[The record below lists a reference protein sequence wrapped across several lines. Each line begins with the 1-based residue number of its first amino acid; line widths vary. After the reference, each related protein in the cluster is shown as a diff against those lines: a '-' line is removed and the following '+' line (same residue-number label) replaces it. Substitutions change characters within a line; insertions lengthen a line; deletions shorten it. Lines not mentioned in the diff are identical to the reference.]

1 MFLFAS
7 LELRDLALMV
17 FAVSNAIWI
26 ILIVTLLKRT
36 ELNFLGTNVLGL
48 AFLCIYGVL
57 VILQFITLLWH
68 RLITVSHMLARA
80 PWTRGPMQ
88 MNYSFDNAKLLP
100 EPDPA
105 VLEEIRS
112 RRKRRRTRATKR
124 KTSDRSKP
132 IPIGQSQ
139 PLLPDGDFTSTGSYD
154 HRDYSTFSDRSGTAT
169 PLNMP
174 V

>member
-1 MFLFAS
+1 MFLFTS
-7 LELRDLALMV
+7 LELRDLTLMV

-36 ELNFLGTNVLGL
+36 VQNFLGTNVLGL
-48 AFLCIYGVL
+48 AFLCIYGFL
-57 VILQFITLLWH
+57 VILQFITLFWH

-80 PWTRGPMQ
+80 PWTREPMQ

-112 RRKRRRTRATKR
+112 RRKVRN
-124 KTSDRSKP
+124 
-132 IPIGQSQ
+132 
-139 PLLPDGDFTSTGSYD
+139 
-154 HRDYSTFSDRSGTAT
+154 RSGTAV